1 MPLFPPP
8 QDDSLWQKMCKLV
21 GEGDV
26 AGMKAWVKAGGDVN
40 QDFFDS
46 FGTPHRLLTLA
57 ATDGDADMV
66 RFLLAQ
72 GADIDGLV
80 EGRTALATAVVAC
93 IHPAYN
99 TTEIVKVL
107 IEAGASV
114 GEIVHQH
121 PFTRRGQGEKPLL
134 CSATHQ
140 PGVLCA
146 LLRAGADSPSLH
158 TRGGSNIEK
167 YVKDEFDDAIKWM
180 TSGEGDVDA
189 RAETAR
195 NLEKSGHILAAVRTG
210 GSYTHSRSGTQYVI
224 DGIVQDV

>member
-26 AGMKAWVKAGGDVN
+26 AGIKAWVKAGGDVN

-66 RFLLAQ
+66 RFLIAQ
-72 GADIDGLV
+72 GADVAKKVDDH
-80 EGRTALATAVVAC
+80 TALVTAVIGC
-93 IHPAYN
+93 LHPACN
-99 TTEIVKVL
+99 PTEVVKIL
-107 IEAGASV
+107 IEGGANV
-114 GEIVHQH
+114 DEIA
-121 PFTRRGQGEKPLL
+121 RRGNLQKPLL
-134 CSATHQ
+134 CVAAHQ
-140 PGVLCA
+140 PGVLCV
-146 LLRAGADSPSLH
+146 LLRAGADHPSLH
-158 TRGGSNIEK
+158 TRGGSNNIEK

-195 NLEKSGHILAAVRTG
+195 NLEKSGRILAAVRTG

>member
-1 MPLFPPP
+1 MPLFPP
-8 QDDSLWQKMCKLV
+8 QDDSLWQKMMQLV
-21 GEGDV
+21 CEGDV
-26 AGMKAWVKAGGDVN
+26 AGLKAWVKAGGDVN
-40 QDFFDS
+40 QDFYDS
-46 FGTPHRLLTLA
+46 FGEPRRLLTFA

-66 RFLLAQ
+66 RALLAQ
-72 GADIDGLV
+72 GADIDGLE

-93 IHPAYN
+93 IHPAYD

-114 GEIVHQH
+114 DEIVHQH

-134 CSATHQ
+134 CSATHR

-167 YVKDEFDDAIKWM
+167 YVKDEFDENIKWM
-180 TSGEGDVDA
+180 KSGEGDGDA
-189 RAETAR
+189 YAESAR
-195 NLEKSGHILAAVRTG
+195 NLEKSGHILAAVRIGGNYTG
-210 GSYTHSRSGTQYVI
+210 HSGKRYVI